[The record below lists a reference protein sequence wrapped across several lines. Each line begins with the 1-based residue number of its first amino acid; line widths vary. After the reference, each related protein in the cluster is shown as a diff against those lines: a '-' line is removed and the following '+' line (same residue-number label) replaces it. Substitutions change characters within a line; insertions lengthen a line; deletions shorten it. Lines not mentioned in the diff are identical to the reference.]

1 MAAAAAL
8 AWSPVSA
15 GWCGPSPD
23 VVDVVACRLDV
34 SPAEVAE
41 LRDLLAP
48 DEVARALRLRLGHL
62 RDAFVVGRGRLR
74 QILGFAAGCPPATLC
89 LGVDPGGKPRL
100 DGPPGERLR
109 FNVSHSR
116 GLMLCAV
123 GVDRPVGIDVEHVSL
138 DTEWEDLATRF
149 LAPAERRAIAALPL
163 AARRGAFFDCWTRK
177 EAVLKATGDGLA
189 RPLDSFA
196 VSVDPQ
202 QAEVL
207 ACDPAL
213 GRPESWLLAPLPVGP
228 EYRAAVAVREGRW
241 TVSVRLW
248 AWDRG

>member
-8 AWSPVSA
+8 AWSPVPA
-15 GWCGPSPD
+15 GGSGPSPD
-23 VVDVVACRLDV
+23 FVDVVACRLDV
-34 SPAEVAE
+34 SPAEIRE

-62 RDAFVVGRGRLR
+62 RDTFVVGRGRLR
-74 QILGFAAGCPPATLC
+74 QILGLATGYPPATLS

-100 DGPPGERLR
+100 DSPPGDRLR

-123 GVDRPVGIDVEHVSL
+123 GIDRPLGIDVEHVSL

-149 LAPAERRAIAALPL
+149 LASAERRAIAALSL
-163 AARRGAFFDCWTRK
+163 AARRSAFFDCWTRK
-177 EAVLKATGDGLA
+177 EAVLKATGDGLT
-189 RPLDSFA
+189 RPLGSFA

-228 EYRAAVAVREGRW
+228 GYRAAVAVHDGRGR
-241 TVSVRLW
+241 VSLRLW